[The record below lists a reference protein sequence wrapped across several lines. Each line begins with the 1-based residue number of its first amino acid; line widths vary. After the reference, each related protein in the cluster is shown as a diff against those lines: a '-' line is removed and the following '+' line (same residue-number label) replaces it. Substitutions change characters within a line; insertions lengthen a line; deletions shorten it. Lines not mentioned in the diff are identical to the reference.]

1 MNKIDE
7 LLNKYIDGEFQA
19 GELEEIQLL
28 LKIEDNV
35 KRLKALKEVDNSL
48 RTLESDLAPT
58 DFTSKFMKTLSV
70 RSSKVNLSKNY
81 FASAINIVFVVSILA
96 ILVFVFSQVNLNS
109 STSGIDSKVN
119 DTVNTINKS
128 LLPFLTFFKNKNV
141 MFFGSFLSL
150 ILLLGAYYSVE
161 AHKAFKKRIENLSSK

>member
-58 DFTSKFMKTLSV
+58 DFTFKFMKTLSV
-70 RSSKVNLSKNY
+70 RSSKVKLSKNY
-81 FASAINIVFVVSILA
+81 FASAINVVFVVSILA

-109 STSGIDSKVN
+109 STSGIDSKVS

-128 LLPFLTFFKNKNV
+128 LLPFLTFFKNKTV
-141 MFFGSFLSL
+141 MFFGSSFSL
-150 ILLLGAYYSVE
+150 ILLLGAYYFVE
-161 AHKAFKKRIENLSSK
+161 GHKTFKKRIENLASK